1 MDPSSE
7 KKTGRSKRQHAGQ
20 GKNNKKKSETKKTH
34 RIDPWGLGVYTTR
47 EGNRV
52 DSFRFEIVCVSNFF
66 LLFMVGKEK
75 KIRKEKQSRDRA

>member
-1 MDPSSE
+1 MAPSSE
-7 KKTGRSKRQHAGQ
+7 MKTGRSRRQHAGQ

-34 RIDPWGLGVYTTR
+34 RIDPWGLGVFITR

-66 LLFMVGKEK
+66 SFIHGGEGKK
-75 KIRKEKQSRDRA
+75 N